1 MSLSTV
7 RTKIKTMVE
16 AVPGIGT
23 VYDYKRY
30 VNAWDTYKDLFVKSD
45 KVNTW
50 EIQRDEFSIDPH
62 GGSGG
67 VADEPHEF
75 VIRGFYAVND
85 KLASEKTFQD
95 LAQLVAQAF
104 RDKPTLDG
112 VANIVNFPV
121 TGTFSAGKLGDV
133 LCHIVE
139 IKLSVEERTLF

>member
-1 MSLSTV
+1 MTLAAV
-7 RTKIKTMVE
+7 RTKIKDIIEDVT
-16 AVPGIGT
+16 GIGT

-30 VNAWDTYKDLFVKSD
+30 VNQWDTYKDLFVKND
-45 KVNTW
+45 KINTW
-50 EIQRDEFSIDPH
+50 EIQRTDFSIDPH

-75 VIRGFYAVND
+75 IIRGFYAVND

-112 VANIVNFPV
+112 IANIVNFPI
-121 TGTFSAGKLGDV
+121 TGSFSEGKLGDV
-133 LCHIVE
+133 LSHIVE